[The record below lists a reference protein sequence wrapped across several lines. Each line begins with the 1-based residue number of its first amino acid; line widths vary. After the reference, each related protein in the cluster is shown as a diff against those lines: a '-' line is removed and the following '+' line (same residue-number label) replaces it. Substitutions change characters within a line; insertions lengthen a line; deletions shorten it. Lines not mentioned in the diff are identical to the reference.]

1 MIVVY
6 VHGNGNKVR
15 EDLLKRQWD
24 LALFGRDAGSDSR
37 MAYWAPVLHPEP
49 LPDPEFDEAEQV
61 AAEPAAEAIAAGS
74 AAAAGA
80 PSAAETLAAPS
91 AAEAVAETAPAELR
105 GYALG
110 MGYRAEAVINGEERE
125 AAATGAEALPLP
137 RSLRTRIFEQL
148 VKVTF
153 EDVHAYFFRGYAE
166 RMRAVLRDAMAG
178 IDEPFVVVSHSLGTI
193 IAYDVLREE
202 ASRRFD
208 IPLLV
213 TVGSPLAVQEIQDL
227 VTHPLEVPAGVRAWL
242 NASDFR
248 DVVALD
254 HDIRPEYSPP
264 ERCTDV
270 MVTNSS
276 ANHHGIREYLSAPA
290 VRDPIL
296 AALAAPDA
304 GLEAVALV
312 DEQRLNDDH
321 AALLTA
327 FRPVIRYDSL
337 ERYFADSA
345 AGFVENRFDAG
356 PMTAYRTRLLRSDGT
371 PIADAG
377 GELTLDFLR
386 AGTYPN
392 GQPVQDGDRLDG
404 GPEPVADAR
413 RRHLDDEISDV
424 VYARVAPRSG
434 GGLWLQYWLFYFHSA
449 KGIPGISGGEG
460 LLGAGLHQGDWEMVQ
475 VGIPKDQVGAADP
488 KPDVAVLAAH
498 DYAHRI
504 AWDDVDRTEVGEWL
518 VYVGRASHATYPKP
532 GRWRGKKRGP
542 FSFDVLDDFTDG
554 GGVQRKPEVQPIRTG
569 APVWVG
575 WPGQWGSTKSK
586 PVIGGGSPLGPWKQG
601 PWKDPDRFAKDAL
614 PWRQHH
620 VPIQEGLEAFAAP
633 PVAPT
638 VVVGRAG
645 ADWRIAIVLP
655 DGTEEAWAG
664 TLTLASNGDSGPVL
678 WAYDVSGPGQAPVSG
693 GPDA

>member
-1 MIVVY
+1 VIVVY

-15 EDLLKRQWD
+15 EELLKRQWD

-37 MAYWAPVLHPEP
+37 MAYWAPLLHPEP

-61 AAEPAAEAIAAGS
+61 APEPADEAVAVTTAAEA
-74 AAAAGA
+74 AAAAA
-80 PSAAETLAAPS
+80 PD
-91 AAEAVAETAPAELR
+91 ELK

-137 RSLRTRIFEQL
+137 RSVRTRIFEQL
-148 VKVTF
+148 VEVTF
-153 EDVHAYFFRGYAE
+153 QDVHAYFFRGYAE
-166 RMRAVLRDAMAG
+166 RMRAVVRDALVG
-178 IDEPFVVVSHSLGTI
+178 IDEPFVVVAHSLGTI

-202 ASRRFD
+202 AGRRYD

-227 VTHPLEVPAGVRAWL
+227 VTHPLEVPTGVRAWL

-254 HDIRPEYSPP
+254 HDIRPEYAPP

-296 AALAAPDA
+296 AAVASSEM
-304 GLEAVALV
+304 GLEAVAAV
-312 DEQRLNDDH
+312 DEQRLNDEH
-321 AALLTA
+321 GALLTA
-327 FRPVIRYDSL
+327 LRPVLRYDSH

-345 AGFVENRFDAG
+345 ASFVENRFDGG

-371 PIADAG
+371 LIADAG
-377 GELTLDFLR
+377 GELELDFLR
-386 AGTYPN
+386 AGNYPN

-424 VYARVAPRSG
+424 IYGRVAPRSG

-449 KGIPGISGGEG
+449 KGIPGVSGAEG
-460 LLGAGLHQGDWEMVQ
+460 LLGAGLHQGDWELVQ

-504 AWDDVDRTEVGEWL
+504 AWDEVDRTEVGDWII
-518 VYVGRASHATYPKP
+518 YPGRASHATYPKA
-532 GRWRGKKRGP
+532 GRWHGKKRGP
-542 FSFDVLDDFTDG
+542 FSFDVLDDFADG
-554 GGVQRKPEVQPIRTG
+554 GGVRREPDVQAIRIG

-575 WPGQWGSTKSK
+575 WPGLWGSTKPK
-586 PVIGGGSPLGPWKQG
+586 PVIGGGSPQG
-601 PWKDPDRFAKDAL
+601 PWRQRPWRDPDGFAKDAL
-614 PWRQHH
+614 PWRQHY
-620 VPIQEGLEAFAAP
+620 VPIQEGLEAVAAP
-633 PVAPT
+633 PAPPT
-638 VVVGRAG
+638 VVVGREG
-645 ADWRIAIVLP
+645 ADWTIAIVVP
-655 DGTEEAWAG
+655 GGTEDAWAG

-678 WAYDVSGPGQAPVSG
+678 WAYDVSSPGPAPASG

>member
-1 MIVVY
+1 VIVVY

-15 EDLLKRQWD
+15 EELLKRQWD

-37 MAYWAPVLHPEP
+37 MAYWAPLLHPRP
-49 LPDPEFDEAEQV
+49 LPDPEFDEAQQ
-61 AAEPAAEAIAAGS
+61 AALEPAAEAV
-74 AAAAGA
+74 AAA
-80 PSAAETLAAPS
+80 
-91 AAEAVAETAPAELR
+91 APAELE

-110 MGYRAEAVINGEERE
+110 MGYRAEAVINGEELE
-125 AAATGAEALPLP
+125 AAAAATEALPLP
-137 RSLRTRIFEQL
+137 RSVRTRIFEQL

-153 EDVHAYFFRGYAE
+153 QDVHAYFFRGYAE
-166 RMRAVLRDAMAG
+166 RMRAVVREALAG
-178 IDEPFVVVSHSLGTI
+178 IDEPLVVVAHSLGTI
-193 IAYDVLREE
+193 IAYDVLRED
-202 ASRRFD
+202 ASRRFE
-208 IPLLV
+208 IPLFV

-227 VTHPLEVPAGVRAWL
+227 VTGPLEVPAGVKAWL

-254 HDIRPEYSPP
+254 HDIRPEYAPP

-276 ANHHGIREYLSAPA
+276 ANHHGIREYLAAPA
-290 VRDPIL
+290 VRDTIL
-296 AALAAPDA
+296 AALAASDGGA
-304 GLEAVALV
+304 EAVAAV

-321 AALLTA
+321 GALLTA
-327 FRPVIRYDSL
+327 LRPLIRYDSR

-345 AGFVENRFDAG
+345 ASFVENRFDGG

-371 PIADAG
+371 LIADAG
-377 GELTLDFLR
+377 GDLTLEFLR
-386 AGTYPN
+386 AGRYLN
-392 GQPVQDGDRLDG
+392 GQPVQDGDRLDA

-413 RRHLDDEISDV
+413 RRHMEEAISDV
-424 VYARVAPRSG
+424 VYGRVAPRSG

-449 KGIPGISGGEG
+449 KGIPGISGAEG

-475 VGIPKDQVGAADP
+475 VGIPSDQVGAADP

-504 AWDDVDRTEVGEWL
+504 AWDEVDRTEVGKWV
-518 VYVGRASHATYPKP
+518 VYVGRASHATYPKA

-542 FSFDVLDDFTDG
+542 FSFDVLDDFADG
-554 GGVQRKPEVQPIRTG
+554 GGVRREPEVQPIRTG

-575 WPGQWGSTKSK
+575 WPGFWGSTKPK
-586 PVIGGGSPLGPWKQG
+586 PVVGGGSPRGPWKQG
-601 PWKDPDRFAKDAL
+601 PWRDPDRFAKDAL

-620 VPIQEGLEAFAAP
+620 VPPQEALEAAAAP
-633 PVAPT
+633 TLPPA

-645 ADWRIAIVLP
+645 ADWTIAIVVP
-655 DGTEEAWAG
+655 EGTEAAWAG
-664 TLTLASNGDSGPVL
+664 TLTLASNGESGPLL
-678 WAYDVSGPGQAPVSG
+678 WAYDVSSPGPAPGSG
-693 GPDA
+693 EPGA